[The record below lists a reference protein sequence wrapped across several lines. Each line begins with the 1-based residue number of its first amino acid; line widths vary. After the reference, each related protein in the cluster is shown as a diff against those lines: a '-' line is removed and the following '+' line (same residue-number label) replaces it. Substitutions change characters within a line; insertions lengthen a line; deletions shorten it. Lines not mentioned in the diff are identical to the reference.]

1 MRFVSVRE
9 LRSGPSEL
17 WGSLRNED
25 VVLTLNGKPIAILAG
40 VTEGDVQGMLKAV
53 RQARAAIAM
62 ESMHKTAL
70 GKGAHKFT
78 SHEIEAEI
86 QAVRKRRAL

>member
-9 LRSGPSEL
+9 LRTGPNEL
-17 WGSLRNED
+17 WDLLKEEE
-25 VVLTLNGKPIAILAG
+25 VVLTLHGKPIAILAG
-40 VTEGDVQGMLKAV
+40 ISDGDLEEMLRAL

-70 GKGAHKFT
+70 SKGLDKL
-78 SHEIEAEI
+78 SSKKIEAEI
-86 QAVRKRRAL
+86 QAVRRRKFS